1 MWILPK
7 QLHTSAFV
15 PDMAALSLDL
25 NESSQLCAQ
34 SLFVRSKPS
43 QLRTWL
49 LKWKR
54 DSRTQHLSGRILK
67 PSHGKAFETAWT
79 FFLAVTHASHSAQPE
94 SASEPTTRD
103 IFGPTLQAELPFSN
117 HESVSLKTLKDTSR
131 WDSPRLVAI
140 WKSWVT
146 RCRGEYSARLN
157 AVRRTSENACS
168 SWPTATTRDWKDTG
182 DMSQSMIRKD
192 GKKRMDTLGR
202 VVQANHSTTGSR
214 PELWP
219 TPISF
224 DGQVNQSLE
233 TWEIRRQKKA
243 EQGINLHRPLPIAVA
258 QEIKKQ
264 ETWAT
269 PTARDAKGAEG
280 RMIRDGTCSDLPSQT
295 EVDQTG
301 KWNRDNGKL
310 NPRWV
315 ETLMGLPVGWT
326 MPSCQYPVTIA
337 PTSCASLA
345 TE

>member
-15 PDMAALSLDL
+15 PDTAALSLDL

-54 DSRTQHLSGRILK
+54 DSWTQHLSGRILK

-79 FFLAVTHASHSAQPE
+79 SSLAATLASHSVAQA
-94 SASEPTTRD
+94 SALEPTTQD
-103 IFGPTLQAELPFSN
+103 IFGPTSQAEFAFS
-117 HESVSLKTLKDTSR
+117 SPKSASSRTSRDTLR
-131 WDSPRLVAI
+131 WDSPQSSAI
-140 WKSWVT
+140 WKNWVT
-146 RCRGEYSARLN
+146 KCRGEYLVRLKSAHL
-157 AVRRTSENACS
+157 TSENACS

-182 DMSQSMIRKD
+182 DMSKSMIRKD

-202 VVQANHSTTGSR
+202 VAQANPSTHGSR
-214 PELWP
+214 LESWP
-219 TPISF
+219 TPDTNNHR
-224 DGQVNQSLE
+224 DGTTLRTDNNLQQGGFHGVSLHHAVE
-233 TWEIRRQKKA
+233 SPLSPHAKA
-243 EQGINLHRPLPIAVA
+243 
-258 QEIKKQ
+258 
-264 ETWAT
+264 WAT
-269 PTARDAKGAEG
+269 PQTRDSRSGGADRWDSPERSRNLNDQIAATTAQNAR
-280 RMIRDGTCSDLPSQT
+280 
-295 EVDQTG
+295 
-301 KWNRDNGKL
+301 L

-326 MPSCQYPVTIA
+326 MPSCQYPVTTA
-337 PTSCASLA
+337 LTSCGSLA